1 MQSVEKYCYEAQD
14 ITASVRDLPTVRT
27 HMGRARAW
35 LRIALMQKKLADYL
49 QALMEHKDEALA
61 EYYEPHALM
70 MSEEVSLVWKI

>member
-1 MQSVEKYCYEAQD
+1 
-14 ITASVRDLPTVRT
+14 
-27 HMGRARAW
+27 MGRARAW

-70 MSEEVSLVWKI
+70 MSEEVSWLTLNSTMKLTISLK